1 MDNDGGVLDEILG
14 DGTDH
19 KIFSKSLSFIMAT
32 ADGQIGI
39 PANAARAIKP
49 ACASKAQAA
58 DVDTCPQAA
67 QCKTQRQIK
76 AALQAG
82 RPPAGL
88 EAGGFKPSSTCWRLI
103 WMLISGQHHVGSFH
117 RAVGARADDELRHVS
132 KRHEKTVCAARRNPC
147 DNIPRP
153 PVFADGRRCRRPGGQ
168 SGTEPCR
175 PASRAK

>member
-58 DVDTCPQAA
+58 DVDTCPQTA
-67 QCKTQRQIK
+67 
-76 AALQAG
+76 
-82 RPPAGL
+82 
-88 EAGGFKPSSTCWRLI
+88 
-103 WMLISGQHHVGSFH
+103 
-117 RAVGARADDELRHVS
+117 
-132 KRHEKTVCAARRNPC
+132 
-147 DNIPRP
+147 
-153 PVFADGRRCRRPGGQ
+153 
-168 SGTEPCR
+168 
-175 PASRAK
+175 